1 MRERERERENVH
13 ALITV
18 TFEEIVQVRMQVN
31 KSIKDPMAKRNSSQ
45 QQKRPRKIRKHNPLR
60 NTRGS
65 FQIKISL
72 SAYTWVLVR
81 TFTIEA
87 HWLNFQNELGC
98 I

>member
-72 SAYTWVLVR
+72 YLGISEDIYNRGSLVE
-81 TFTIEA
+81 FSK
-87 HWLNFQNELGC
+87 
-98 I
+98 